1 MWFASLSILVWVA
14 CIKSP
19 AAFSLGIRGVCFIIW
34 HESIV
39 IQVSDQHLIAPLH
52 HLTMMQGSKKT
63 VQIYISNALCLFKNL
78 NLKVSISLLDA
89 YL

>member
-19 AAFSLGIRGVCFIIW
+19 AAFFLGIWGVCFIIW
-34 HESIV
+34 HEPII

-52 HLTMMQGSKKT
+52 HPTMMQSSKKT
-63 VQIYISNALCLFKNL
+63 VQIYISNALCLFLNP

-89 YL
+89 SL